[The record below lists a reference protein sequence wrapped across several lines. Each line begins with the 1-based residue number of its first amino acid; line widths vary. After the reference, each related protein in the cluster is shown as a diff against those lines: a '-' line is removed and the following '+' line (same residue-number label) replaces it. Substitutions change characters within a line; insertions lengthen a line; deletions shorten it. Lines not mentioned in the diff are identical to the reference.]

1 MIMFKTRDKFEIELH
16 IESNGD
22 YCFRQSF
29 NLWKKKQICGLL
41 INSSDA
47 LLVQRGLHKTM
58 EYECT
63 KPHKNQS
70 AIPVNSDD

>member
-29 NLWKKKQICGLL
+29 NLWGKTNMWY
-41 INSSDA
+41 IN
-47 LLVQRGLHKTM
+47 
-58 EYECT
+58 
-63 KPHKNQS
+63 
-70 AIPVNSDD
+70 